1 MDKGGEVLKKEEG
14 RVKQRFNITL
24 YEAEHD
30 YIVKFCKE
38 KNISFSEWVTNKIL
52 EEYQKQQENSKKY

>member
-1 MDKGGEVLKKEEG
+1 MKKEEG

-24 YEAEHD
+24 FEAEHD

-38 KNISFSEWVTNKIL
+38 KNISFSEWVGNKIL
-52 EEYQKQQENSKKY
+52 EEYREQQKNDKKY

>member
-1 MDKGGEVLKKEEG
+1 MRKEEG

-24 YEAEHD
+24 YESQHD

-38 KNISFSEWVTNKIL
+38 KNISFSEWVENKIL
-52 EEYQKQQENSKKY
+52 EEHQKQQENSKKYK